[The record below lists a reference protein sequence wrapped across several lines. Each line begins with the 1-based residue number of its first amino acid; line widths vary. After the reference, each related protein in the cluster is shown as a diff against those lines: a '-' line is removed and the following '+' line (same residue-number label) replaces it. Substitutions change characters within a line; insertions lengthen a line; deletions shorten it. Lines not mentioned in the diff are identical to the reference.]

1 MMDALFR
8 EKWLADKVAA
18 AAAENQQL
26 KSRIEMVQN
35 EAEQSRLKQVWL
47 RLPERACLPVR

>member
-35 EAEQSRLKQVWL
+35 EAEQSRLKQVWW
-47 RLPERACLPVR
+47 RLPERAG